1 MCLEGGNSS
10 LGGGGHLPPR
20 QDPQMTPLLVTQI
33 VGYIKTYFPFPD
45 LWLRSYT
52 FWMEKEGNGISWKQ
66 SFIISSLVSEQ
77 IWGLTLLA
85 IILDLDLGFSLKG
98 NFQFK
103 LKHILYIYIHYFCLE
118 IIAYKKKTK
127 SNF

>member
-1 MCLEGGNSS
+1 
-10 LGGGGHLPPR
+10 
-20 QDPQMTPLLVTQI
+20 
-33 VGYIKTYFPFPD
+33 
-45 LWLRSYT
+45 
-52 FWMEKEGNGISWKQ
+52 MEKEGNGISWKQ

-85 IILDLDLGFSLKG
+85 IILDLDLSFSLKG

-103 LKHILYIYIHYFCLE
+103 LKHISYKIHYFCLE